1 MTSPWSGLLD
11 GVTRVPGVRGAMVV
25 SADDGLVVAESSMSD
40 VDSAAVAALAGSLM
54 SRLTRAVGALGHEP
68 PRVVHLEAELGAIL
82 AAPAAGGLLLAAVA
96 DAQVNV
102 GLLRLALREAAAR
115 VT

>member
-1 MTSPWSGLLD
+1 MTTPWSGLLE
-11 GVTRVPGVRGAMVV
+11 GITRVPGVRGAMVV

-40 VDSAAVAALAGSLM
+40 VDGPAVAALAGSLVT
-54 SRLTRAVGALGHEP
+54 RLSRAVAALGHEP
-68 PRVVHLEAELGAIL
+68 PRVLHLEAEHGAIM

-102 GLLRLALREAAAR
+102 GLLRLALRDAAAR
-115 VT
+115 VA